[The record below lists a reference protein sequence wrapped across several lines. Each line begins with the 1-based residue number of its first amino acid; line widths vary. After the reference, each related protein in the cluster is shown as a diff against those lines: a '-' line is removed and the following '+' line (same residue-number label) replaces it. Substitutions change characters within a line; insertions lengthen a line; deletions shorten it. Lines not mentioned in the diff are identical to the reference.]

1 MTVIMHPWAN
11 WQLDCVRGGTSVT
24 VSTILKITYL
34 QEMMKASSCSGSR
47 NPDTVCNLPIR
58 TCLLRSILRP
68 KVLLIIRVP
77 HYLFLSSHAHR
88 DLDLYLIITF
98 YIKRTRNGPSVYT
111 WSVPPKCLDPA
122 LGKISHVS
130 KNKWFTVC
138 EWKGSRLCTL
148 SYFI

>member
-1 MTVIMHPWAN
+1 MTVA
-11 WQLDCVRGGTSVT
+11 
-24 VSTILKITYL
+24 TILKTIHL
-34 QEMMKASSCSGSR
+34 QEMMKASPCSGSR

-58 TCLLRSILRP
+58 TRLRCSILRP

-111 WSVPPKCLDPA
+111 
-122 LGKISHVS
+122 
-130 KNKWFTVC
+130 
-138 EWKGSRLCTL
+138 
-148 SYFI
+148 

>member
-1 MTVIMHPWAN
+1 M
-11 WQLDCVRGGTSVT
+11 GGTSVT
-24 VSTILKITYL
+24 VATILKIIYL
-34 QEMMKASSCSGSR
+34 QEMMKASPCCGSC

-58 TCLLRSILRP
+58 TYLRRSILRP

-111 WSVPPKCLDPA
+111 WSLPPKCLDPA
-122 LGKISHVS
+122 LGKISHTS
-130 KNKWFTVC
+130 KKHKWFTMC

-148 SYFI
+148 SCFI